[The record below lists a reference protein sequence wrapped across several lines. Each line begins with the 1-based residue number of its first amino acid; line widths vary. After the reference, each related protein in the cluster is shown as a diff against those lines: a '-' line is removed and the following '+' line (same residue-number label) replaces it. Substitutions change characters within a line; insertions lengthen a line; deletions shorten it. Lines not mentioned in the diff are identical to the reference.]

1 MRTTIEAVLCKQMF
15 AGKARI
21 IRRSGAVQGIAE
33 RSLVRIFVITMR
45 FCRAWYGSA
54 WLGMARNTWIGLV
67 GLGWAP
73 QGKAWNTWR
82 GGACSGEAGEFMV

>member
-1 MRTTIEAVLCKQMF
+1 M
-15 AGKARI
+15 
-21 IRRSGAVQGIAE
+21 QGIAE